1 MADNIKKVI
10 EDDGT
15 IHYYLGDLHLSKP
28 PEFLD
33 MSFGVSFL
41 SSIYNK
47 SLAGINSSPMEFVK
61 TMQSIYTNHIIS
73 TKDESV
79 LFNGVTYKT
88 EQSRVLSNVDYA
100 ALVVVDI
107 DDGDLSPEEFKAI
120 FTQKTKHSF
129 FMCNSFSRSEAK
141 PNNYRVVF
149 FIKQVVNDEIY
160 REVQGYIQRIIAQ
173 QGYITCW
180 PKDRAKHLEK
190 NSNTK
195 FSGIDLSKT
204 HTASFF
210 YLPCKVQHSLDW
222 SFFWRG
228 NLKDEAQLTRY
239 AIDVEKVIQ
248 YAPAI
253 TELAELVY
261 ESPIRQVIYSD
272 NKDQEAIDLSAIKAL
287 IKQGDFKHLGDHHT
301 YGRMAAAMNDAGFTE
316 SDFIELTPFISRS
329 KTAKDASQLWH
340 SWKGY
345 SGIKK
350 GTLFHLIGIKKT
362 H

>member
-1 MADNIKKVI
+1 
-10 EDDGT
+10 
-15 IHYYLGDLHLSKP
+15 
-28 PEFLD
+28 

-88 EQSRVLSNVDYA
+88 EQSRALSNVDYA
-100 ALVVVDI
+100 SLVVVDI

-129 FMCNSFSRSEAK
+129 FMCNSFSRSVAK
-141 PNNYRVVF
+141 PNNYRAVF

-180 PKDRAKHLEK
+180 PKDRAKHLDK
-190 NSNTK
+190 NSNAK

-210 YLPCKVQHSLDW
+210 YLPCKVQNRLDW

-248 YAPAI
+248 YAPAM

-261 ESPIRQVIYSD
+261 ESPVRQGIHSD
-272 NKDQEAIDLSAIKAL
+272 NVVQEAIDLNAIKTI

-316 SDFIELTPFISRS
+316 SDFIEMTPYISHS
-329 KTAKDASQLWH
+329 KTAKDASKSWH

-350 GTLFHLIGIKKT
+350 GTLFHLIGMKKT